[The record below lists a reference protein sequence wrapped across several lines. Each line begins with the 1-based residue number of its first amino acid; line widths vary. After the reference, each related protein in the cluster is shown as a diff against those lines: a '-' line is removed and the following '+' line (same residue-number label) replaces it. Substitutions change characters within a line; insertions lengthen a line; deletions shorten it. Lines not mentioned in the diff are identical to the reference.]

1 MQNADLIISLGS
13 RLDTKSTGSPVNTFA
28 RDAYKIMVDI
38 DINELSKFKHFDL
51 KFDQLIHC
59 DLKHFFLNLKIIT
72 SRPIDQNLNW
82 TLQINDWKKLFF
94 F

>member
-28 RDAYKIMVDI
+28 REARKIMIDI
-38 DINELSKFKHFDL
+38 DINELNKFQYFDL

-59 DLKHFFLNLKIIT
+59 DLKDFFNNISKLEPSKDTVSYTHL
-72 SRPIDQNLNW
+72 
-82 TLQINDWKKLFF
+82 TLPTKA
-94 F
+94 